1 MVVDEMPLKKFSD
14 PFGAKLP
21 ALEQNVVKFR
31 AMQML
36 LVMFYAEELKRDA
49 LSLNRVPKGTK
60 NAVGKTLSL
69 LVTDSAI
76 TEVEKT
82 EIVGLIDYRNVI
94 GHHMHNLLLDLS
106 NDRVAREMIAYS
118 SDRLPKY
125 DYKAVERLQ
134 YFHGRVE
141 GLGYIRGLNSIGCY
155 LVLPRKYLWPRSSD
169 YRENYRGWPR
179 PA

>member
-1 MVVDEMPLKKFSD
+1 MPLKKFSD